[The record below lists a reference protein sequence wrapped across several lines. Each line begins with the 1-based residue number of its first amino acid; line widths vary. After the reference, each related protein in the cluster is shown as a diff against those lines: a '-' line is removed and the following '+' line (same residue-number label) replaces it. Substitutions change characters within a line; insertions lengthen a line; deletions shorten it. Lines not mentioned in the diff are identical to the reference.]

1 MKNQMKKAEKNQN
14 LATKSELKSI
24 EQGSFAKRLL
34 AVLMDAALAVFIML
48 GFIALV
54 FVPIADKGFHYS
66 EKVAQGVHYQIAT
79 KLYVYF
85 DEDDDGNMIVYDLK
99 DLSKASSNADYMKLF
114 DYESDDVEF
123 FKNRLKYYYLN
134 YKTGVDVEYPENG
147 KAEDYRAPNYEDE
160 IDGVKPVDLYTE
172 AWFNEKFGGLTTVSE
187 YKNAILDA
195 TSDFYYQPYFVSL
208 NKNLK
213 GIQLFIILPPFV
225 LAFSIFFIV
234 IPLCFRNGE
243 TLGKKFLHI
252 GFVTKDGYCV
262 QKRQIVFRQ
271 VLLLLYVSF
280 CSFVIGIGF
289 TSIATLG
296 VGVFIYF
303 LATFISKTKRSPF
316 DYLSYV
322 YLIDTVKS
330 VYFRN
335 AAEEEK
341 KQAELDE
348 NMKQY
353 HQGEYDPRHVIQVGG
368 EIVDENLKKEI
379 EEES

>member
-1 MKNQMKKAEKNQN
+1 MKKAEKNQN

-34 AVLMDAALAVFIML
+34 ALLMDAALAVFIML

-243 TLGKKFLHI
+243 TLGKKFPGRYGPGI
-252 GFVTKDGYCV
+252 
-262 QKRQIVFRQ
+262 IV
-271 VLLLLYVSF
+271 
-280 CSFVIGIGF
+280 
-289 TSIATLG
+289 
-296 VGVFIYF
+296 
-303 LATFISKTKRSPF
+303 
-316 DYLSYV
+316 
-322 YLIDTVKS
+322 
-330 VYFRN
+330 
-335 AAEEEK
+335 
-341 KQAELDE
+341 
-348 NMKQY
+348 
-353 HQGEYDPRHVIQVGG
+353 H
-368 EIVDENLKKEI
+368 
-379 EEES
+379 